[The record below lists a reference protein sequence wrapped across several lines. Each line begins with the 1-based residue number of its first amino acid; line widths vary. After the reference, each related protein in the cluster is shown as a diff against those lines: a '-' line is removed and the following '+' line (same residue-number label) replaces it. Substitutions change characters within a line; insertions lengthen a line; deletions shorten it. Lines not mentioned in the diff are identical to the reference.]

1 MQCENNCLFFMN
13 CYLLSSWFSLFFEEL
28 KTWIELKKFVH
39 KLKNN
44 LSLSSL
50 PFEKVSYES
59 FPFFRHATQE
69 RRIDPASFQFIISLS
84 LSPIPHLFSS
94 ISSLSNFYL
103 SFLFF
108 ILFLFL
114 WFLSSYLKC
123 LFPFTFYFSV
133 TLCFNFWI
141 LFIISL
147 STRRQFECQF
157 RFFFSI
163 IFSLSLLFFIS
174 LRFFICLF
182 SHPSLFTSL
191 IPSLGQSLSPP
202 AHKCI

>member
-44 LSLSSL
+44 LSLFSSFRESIIRIISILSTCYTRETDRSGLLSIYYFSSL
-50 PFEKVSYES
+50 FN
-59 FPFFRHATQE
+59 FF
-69 RRIDPASFQFIISLS
+69 SFQFLS
-84 LSPIPHLFSS
+84 L
-94 ISSLSNFYL
+94 
-103 SFLFF
+103 FLIFHHF
-108 ILFLFL
+108 PFL

-123 LFPFTFYFSV
+123 PFPFTFYFSV

-157 RFFFSI
+157 RSFFSI
-163 IFSLSLLFFIS
+163 IFFSLL
-174 LRFFICLF
+174 FFICLF